1 MESPYSSSW
10 GLNPYP
16 GDTTGQNKLPDTAQ
30 PTANLASAQ
39 THDVSLSELLPDF
52 FIEKPEETQPVST
65 SSENGVNSSVEET
78 VMPPLPPSLR
88 EETGPATPD
97 LSQTYAWLTAQEK
110 TEERHQIQRERM
122 ALLIKIGAV
131 AIVIALVAI
140 LLIVGVATQA
150 R

>member
-16 GDTTGQNKLPDTAQ
+16 ADTTGQNKLPDTAQ
-30 PTANLASAQ
+30 PAANLASAQ

-52 FIEKPEETQPVST
+52 FVEKPEETQPVFAT
-65 SSENGVNSSVEET
+65 NENEVNTAVEESG
-78 VMPPLPPSLR
+78 MPPLPASLL
-88 EETGPATPD
+88 EEADPLTPT
-97 LSQTYAWLTAQEK
+97 LSQTYAWLTEQERA
-110 TEERHQIQRERM
+110 EERHQIQRERM
-122 ALLIKIGAV
+122 ELLIKIGAV